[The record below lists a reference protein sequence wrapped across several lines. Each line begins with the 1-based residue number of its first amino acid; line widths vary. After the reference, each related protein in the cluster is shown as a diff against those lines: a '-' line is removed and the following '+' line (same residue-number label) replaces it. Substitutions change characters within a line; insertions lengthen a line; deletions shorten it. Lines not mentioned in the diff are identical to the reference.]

1 MNREPK
7 DGPLSGDKIDL
18 SPAAIRQRLDEVGQ
32 LYELGLY
39 LAGAKP
45 LPVSGNG
52 TLPPDCAGAASQDRK
67 NSRPPLRRPTPS
79 LTLCVSTPKVPT
91 CSSTAS

>member
-1 MNREPK
+1 MTREPK

-45 LPVSGNG
+45 LPVSENG
-52 TLPPDCAGAASQDRK
+52 TSPPDWRWGRVAGSEE
-67 NSRPPLRRPTPS
+67 
-79 LTLCVSTPKVPT
+79 
-91 CSSTAS
+91 